1 MKIVELQEKEWLYY
15 CEKDEDHFF
24 DRKAYGLKGDKT
36 QKIAVAFA
44 NADGGEI
51 LIGILDDKDE
61 SNPEKR
67 WQGRGKT
74 EEYNSVI
81 QALSELIPSI
91 DFRFDFLTRVNAF
104 RDYVLRVKIN
114 KGLQVH
120 ETAAKKIFIRQ
131 GAQSLPVTAPIKILE
146 LTHAKGIV
154 SEEDS
159 LVDSALVDELDS
171 SEELNKFLSELPIS
185 APDPV
190 NFLLKE
196 RLINSDW
203 TPSVASILLFSE
215 NPSAILPKQCAIRI
229 VRYDTDGED
238 IDRDALTEDNIAIEA
253 PLYQQIKMA
262 YSKIEEYLSKNKVW
276 KIEGLVETKY
286 PKETIWEILVNTVI
300 HRDYSISDNV
310 LISIFNNRVE
320 FKSPGRFAG
329 FVTPENIL
337 DNRFSRNSKIVRI
350 LSKYKNSPNKDLGEG
365 INTAFQ
371 RMRSMGLRIPEIT
384 ENGNYV
390 KIILRHSSNEEPE
403 ILIMKFI
410 EKNGEI
416 NNRQA
421 RDLIGLESSEK
432 VTYQF
437 SKLRDKGLIQRKE
450 GATGSRSCWITT

>member
-171 SEELNKFLSELPIS
+171 SEELNKF
-185 APDPV
+185 
-190 NFLLKE
+190 
-196 RLINSDW
+196 
-203 TPSVASILLFSE
+203 
-215 NPSAILPKQCAIRI
+215 
-229 VRYDTDGED
+229 
-238 IDRDALTEDNIAIEA
+238 
-253 PLYQQIKMA
+253 
-262 YSKIEEYLSKNKVW
+262 
-276 KIEGLVETKY
+276 
-286 PKETIWEILVNTVI
+286 
-300 HRDYSISDNV
+300 
-310 LISIFNNRVE
+310 
-320 FKSPGRFAG
+320 
-329 FVTPENIL
+329 
-337 DNRFSRNSKIVRI
+337 
-350 LSKYKNSPNKDLGEG
+350 
-365 INTAFQ
+365 
-371 RMRSMGLRIPEIT
+371 
-384 ENGNYV
+384 
-390 KIILRHSSNEEPE
+390 
-403 ILIMKFI
+403 FI
-410 EKNGEI
+410 
-416 NNRQA
+416 
-421 RDLIGLESSEK
+421 
-432 VTYQF
+432 
-437 SKLRDKGLIQRKE
+437 
-450 GATGSRSCWITT
+450 